1 MSDRPNII
9 LLVMDSARASNM
21 SCYGY
26 ERPTTPNLDRLA
38 QEGTLYEQAISLG
51 CWTLPVH
58 VSLFTGLYPLTHGVT
73 ISKNALPDGFPLLAG
88 RLNDLGYET
97 ACFSNN
103 AYVSDITNLTQ
114 QFHVVDDVWRTT
126 NPRGIKRSKM
136 WRLRK
141 RLEQYGPAAKPIIAV
156 ARQLQRARA
165 FLKRQKPS
173 KDKGAR
179 LTNQKIASW
188 LRESR
193 DAGKPF
199 FLFLNYMEPHE
210 PYNPPHPYHRRFM
223 PKRFSSRRV
232 AQVGNNKDVIERRSE
247 TRRYKDDLE
256 IIRALYDGELS
267 YLDYRIGQLTDLLKS
282 LNILDDTVLIV
293 TSDHGESLGEHEH
306 IGHRMTLYEPLIHVP
321 LIIRYP
327 ARFSAG
333 RRVKQLVSLIDLYPT
348 MLELAGAGPD
358 TTKLNDV
365 YSLLDIDTLE
375 KERPYVIAENT
386 APKSMDSVV
395 SRVVR
400 TQRYK
405 YIWKSDGEHELYDLR
420 EDGRETVNLIDRCP
434 DVARELQEQLAA
446 WMDAVG
452 AERVATGE
460 AYYESEIQ
468 EHLQKLGYV
477 D

>member
-26 ERPTTPNLDRLA
+26 ERTTTPNLDRLA
-38 QEGTLYEQAISLG
+38 QEGTLYEKAISTG

-58 VSLFTGLYPLTHGVT
+58 VSLFTGLYPLSHGVT

-88 RLNDLGYET
+88 RLNELGYET

-114 QFHVVDDVWRTT
+114 QFDVVDDVWRTT

-141 RLEQYGPAAKPIIAV
+141 RLEQYGPVAKPVIAL
-156 ARQLQRARA
+156 ASQLQRVRA
-165 FLKRQKPS
+165 FLKRQKPR

-179 LTNQKIASW
+179 LTNQKITAW
-188 LRESR
+188 LQESR

-247 TRRYKDDLE
+247 TGRYKDDLE

-282 LNILDDTVLIV
+282 LNILDDTALIV

-358 TTKLNDV
+358 ATKLNGV

-395 SRVVR
+395 ARVVR
-400 TQRYK
+400 TERYK
-405 YIWKSDGEHELYDLR
+405 YIWKSDGEHELYDLW
-420 EDGRETVNLIDRCP
+420 EDGRETINLIDRCP
-434 DVARELQEQLAA
+434 DVAGELQEQLAA

-452 AERVATGE
+452 SERVATSE